1 MDASVPMTLPV
12 FDLAAVKKAA
22 ASQLVLDTVRD
33 ALIAHAE
40 GRTIVPPPLHMDFP
54 KADGDCHVKAG
65 WIADAT
71 DFTIKIAT
79 GFYRNPALG
88 LPTNHGLVCVVSA
101 RTGQIRALLDDRGL
115 LTAWRTAAAGALI
128 TDAMA
133 RPGAATLAIFGTG
146 EQARLQAT
154 WLAKLRPL
162 GTVLVHGRNRHK
174 AAALCNDL
182 KARGLPA
189 RPASAQQAATAD
201 MIITTTP
208 ATVPVLDAAH
218 VRKGAHV
225 TGIGTDMPHK
235 NELPPALF
243 HRAELIATD
252 DHAQCLDHGDFGHAV
267 RAGAT
272 AQDGDIAA
280 GLLLTAPVDR
290 PDTAITVADLTGVGA
305 LDAALASAVLG
316 RLVLCTPKSQSRT
329 GGDGSERP
337 FGEGSCGGAASR

>member
-1 MDASVPMTLPV
+1 MTLAV
-12 FDLAAVKKAA
+12 FDTAAIKKTATL
-22 ASQLVLDTVRD
+22 QLVLDTVRD
-33 ALIAHAE
+33 ALVAHAE
-40 GRTIVPPPLHMDFP
+40 GRTSVPTPLHMDLP
-54 KADGDCHVKAG
+54 EADGDCHVKAG
-65 WIADAT
+65 WITGAT
-71 DFTIKIAT
+71 DFTVKIAT

-101 RTGQIRALLDDRGL
+101 RTGQVRALLDDRGL

-128 TDAMA
+128 THAMA
-133 RPGAATLAIFGTG
+133 RPGAVTLAVFGTG

-154 WLAKLRPL
+154 WLAKLRPVSA
-162 GTVLVHGRNRHK
+162 VLVHGRNPHK

-189 RPASAQQAATAD
+189 RPASARQAVTAD
-201 MIITTTP
+201 MVITTTP
-208 ATVPVLDAAH
+208 ATVPVLDAAQ
-218 VRKGAHV
+218 VREGAHV

-272 AQDGDIAA
+272 APDGDIAA
-280 GLLLTAPVDR
+280 GLLLKTPVDR

-305 LDAALASAVLG
+305 LDAALASAVLDQ
-316 RLVLCTPKSQSRT
+316 LLL
-329 GGDGSERP
+329 
-337 FGEGSCGGAASR
+337 